1 MKHLQAVT
9 ACLVVCCVCAYT
21 FVIPHG
27 VSLSPIALLGR
38 LAGSGV
44 AYAEEAWRKEFDDI
58 CSRTEGSMALTKEEL
73 RELIGRG
80 EKLKTVVGTLDEST
94 KKVFLKRLQMCMD
107 LYKYLY
113 EVKENK

>member
-1 MKHLQAVT
+1 MKRLQGVST
-9 ACLVVCCVCAYT
+9 GLIVCCVCAYA

-27 VSLSPIALLGR
+27 VSPSPGALLGFI
-38 LAGSGV
+38 SGP
-44 AYAEEAWRKEFDDI
+44 AYAEEAWRTEFDDI

-80 EKLKTVVGTLDEST
+80 EKLKTVISTLDEST

-113 EVKENK
+113 EVKESR